1 VALKVRSPQISH
13 KSDVGGVALGLHDA
27 PAVERAARQMLD
39 RVATA
44 RPDATLE
51 GFLVQ
56 SMAPAGKELLL
67 GGVRDPQF
75 GPLVMVGWGGI
86 YVEVLAD
93 TAARLA
99 PVCPD
104 EARAMLD
111 ELKLAPVL
119 HGLRGEAPVD
129 LPSLATVISTFSR
142 LLVDVPELEEVEIN
156 PLMAGPGGVLA
167 VDARGRLAP

>member
-1 VALKVRSPQISH
+1 VALKVRSAQISH
-13 KSDVGGVALGLHDA
+13 KSDVGGVCLGLFDA
-27 PAVERAARQMLD
+27 PAVTRAAREMLEQ
-39 RVATA
+39 VAAA
-44 RPDATLE
+44 RPDAALD

-56 SMAPAGKELLL
+56 AMAPAGKELLL

-75 GPLVMVGWGGI
+75 GPLVVVGWGGT

-99 PVCPD
+99 PV
-104 EARAMLD
+104 ARDQALAMLD
-111 ELKLAPVL
+111 ELRLAPLL
-119 HGLRGEAPVD
+119 HGVRGEAAVD
-129 LPSLATVISTFSR
+129 LPTLATVISTFSR
-142 LLVDVPELEEVEIN
+142 LLIDVPELQEVEIN